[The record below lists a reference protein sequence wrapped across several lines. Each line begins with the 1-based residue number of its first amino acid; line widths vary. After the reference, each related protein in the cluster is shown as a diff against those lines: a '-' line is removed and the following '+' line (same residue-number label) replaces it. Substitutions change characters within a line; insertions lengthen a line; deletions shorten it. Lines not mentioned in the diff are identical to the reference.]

1 MDLKRVR
8 CDALFRPKHLRSS
21 TLSFRICA
29 SMRLIFLAVSRK
41 EFCSTLFCDTPS
53 PLHAG
58 SRCQAALCIAVLLA
72 ALLYP
77 FPTSVGVSSKR
88 AKLRKAA
95 DFLIRLYNEDLHLV
109 AEGPKYP
116 QNVTY
121 WIYSDNLLCAYA
133 LRPYAPRIAREI
145 EKTVFR
151 LIDEVGMPGKFEVLF
166 GYEIPDEIGAPWP
179 DNNYTVGEGYVIKF
193 DKANGT
199 ALPTE
204 EYADLCFYEAL
215 NQYLKGNK
223 SGAKSLWQKGYGKFD
238 GRGFYDKATASD
250 GCYANY
256 KLALCL
262 YTAKA
267 LGIKEEGLK
276 AVEER
281 LWEMQEMQDD
291 ETGGIIALCSLNGTP
306 VGTPNTE
313 TTALTLLAYDDW
325 LIWRVWRLNPRLI
338 HPVVWIVCAIL
349 ITVPM
354 VVFVAWRLLRGE
366 KS

>member
-1 MDLKRVR
+1 MVDFLDRFPKR
-8 CDALFRPKHLRSS
+8 ALFQAYLWH
-21 TLSFRICA
+21 
-29 SMRLIFLAVSRK
+29 
-41 EFCSTLFCDTPS
+41 

-58 SRCQAALCIAVLLA
+58 PRCQAALCMAILLA
-72 ALLYP
+72 APLCPLT
-77 FPTSVGVSSKR
+77 TSVEVSQKR
-88 AKLRKAA
+88 ARLRRAA
-95 DFLIRLYNEDLHLV
+95 DFLVRLYNEELHLV
-109 AEGPKYP
+109 AEGRGYP

-151 LIDEVGMPGKFEVLF
+151 LIREIGMPGKFEVLF
-166 GYEIPDEIGAPWP
+166 GYEIPDEIGASWP

-199 ALPTE
+199 ALQTE

-223 SGAKSLWQKGYGKFD
+223 SEARTLWQTGYGMFD
-238 GRGFYDKATASD
+238 GKGFYDRATVSD
-250 GCYANY
+250 GYYANY

-267 LGIKEEGLK
+267 LGMKEDGLK
-276 AVEER
+276 EVEER
-281 LWEMQEMQDD
+281 LWEMQDNKS
-291 ETGGIIALCSLNGTP
+291 GGIIALCFLNGTP

-313 TTALTLLAYDDW
+313 TTALTLLAYDNW
-325 LIWRVWRLNPRLI
+325 LICRVWRLNPRLI

-349 ITVPM
+349 ITVPIA
-354 VVFVAWRLLRGE
+354 VFVARRLLRGGRP
-366 KS
+366 